1 MKWNKALRPSYIIS
15 CRIQPDISNLP
26 SSAVVISLVSLCQ
39 SWYYHNAIS
48 HYDTQ
53 FVCNFMLSMK
63 SSNEKHHCFI
73 TWSLMMLYRL
83 SSATQAHNLPDCTDI
98 RGGGLYLYFRH
109 RMPSEETTCDTVEH
123 KSTIT
128 VKLLLLYACYKE
140 NGYITL
146 KRQRSQISF
155 SNRWPN

>member
-73 TWSLMMLYRL
+73 TWSLMVLYRL
-83 SSATQAHNLPDCTDI
+83 SSATQALICQTALI
-98 RGGGLYLYFRH
+98 L
-109 RMPSEETTCDTVEH
+109 EEVDFTYISGIGCHQRKQHVTLL
-123 KSTIT
+123 ST
-128 VKLLLLYACYKE
+128 
-140 NGYITL
+140 N
-146 KRQRSQISF
+146 QQ
-155 SNRWPN
+155 